1 MGGKLWFDKKQ
12 ISETNKRTSKLLC
25 TSYTATSFI
34 YWHFIFLF
42 QLTIL
47 TKSKQYIWS
56 SLFVEPQILA
66 KCPWQSALWSLIQK
80 TFDSEWNALT
90 HFATLTNYYIPKT
103 LAVFTEKNIHYS
115 QNVTGHLLK
124 LVIKQTAR
132 H

>member
-12 ISETNKRTSKLLC
+12 ISEINKSTSKLVC
-25 TSYTATSFI
+25 TPCTASFFI

-124 LVIKQTAR
+124 LVIKQTAS